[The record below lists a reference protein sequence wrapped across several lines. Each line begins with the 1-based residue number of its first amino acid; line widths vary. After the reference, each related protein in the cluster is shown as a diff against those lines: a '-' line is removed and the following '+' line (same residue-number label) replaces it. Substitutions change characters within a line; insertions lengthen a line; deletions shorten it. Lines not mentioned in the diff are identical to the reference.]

1 MGETNLKSAVYWLDI
16 ISLPR
21 EFKLY
26 NRLSGAIKGGPLVP
40 LSGATKNEILGLKK
54 PTCIEE

>member
-1 MGETNLKSAVYWLDI
+1 MEETNLKSAVYWLDI

-26 NRLSGAIKGGPLVP
+26 DRLSGAIKGGPLVP
-40 LSGATKNEILGLKK
+40 LSGATKKK
-54 PTCIEE
+54 KY